1 MKNIGPQG
9 LSEFCSLVNL
19 MSLLNSC
26 KLPVF
31 LTFLAGS
38 LLLAPHVRAQDLT
51 PLAAMSVE
59 SSSADSANNPASS
72 SPAPA
77 AVAADNMAAMPG
89 SETLAPVSAP
99 SSAAPLAGATVPA
112 LPNAN
117 EPPQLP
123 IVSQQGAA
131 PTLPGATVAPSL
143 PGQVATPTG
152 ELTSDDLAVPN
163 FFGNQSDMLGLN
175 EEPDF
180 SYEKSKTELQEEARR
195 QAFEQALQAL
205 LPLRP
210 NEIREMLE
218 KFDRTQESVEVP
230 VYPPPKPQMV
240 VQNISLDPGAPPAV
254 IKMAYGHVT
263 TLSILDASGAPWPI
277 EDISW
282 AGDFEITE
290 TSAGEGA
297 HIVRISPKSE
307 YAVGNMSMRLLTLKT
322 PVIIMMETN
331 RDIVH
336 YRFDA
341 IIPDYG
347 PFASAPLIT
356 QGVSIQAGDQTLSSV
371 LQGLVPNGAERLN
384 VAGVDGRTSAY
395 RIGAVTYVRT
405 PLTLL
410 SPSWTNSVASAD
422 GMRVYTI
429 KDAPILLLSDKGKMM
444 RAHLSDRED
453 IFE

>member
-1 MKNIGPQG
+1 
-9 LSEFCSLVNL
+9 
-19 MSLLNSC
+19 MSLFNNC

-31 LTFLAGS
+31 LAFLAGS
-38 LLLAPHVRAQDLT
+38 FFVTPVIRAQDLT
-51 PLAAMSVE
+51 PLTAMTVE
-59 SSSADSANNPASS
+59 SSTTA
-72 SPAPA
+72 APA
-77 AVAADNMAAMPG
+77 AAPMVAADNLAAMPG
-89 SETLAPVSAP
+89 SEMLAPVSA
-99 SSAAPLAGATVPA
+99 SSAGALAPLPSMGVVPA
-112 LPNAN
+112 PASA
-117 EPPQLP
+117 QLP
-123 IVSQQGAA
+123 IVTQNAA
-131 PTLPGATVAPSL
+131 PTLPGATLEPTL
-143 PGQVATPTG
+143 PGQAPAPTG

-195 QAFEQALQAL
+195 QAFDQALQAL

-210 NEIREMLE
+210 TEIREMLE

-230 VYPPPKPQMV
+230 VYPAPKPQMV
-240 VQNISLDPGAPPAV
+240 VENISLDPGAPPAV
-254 IKMAYGHVT
+254 IKLAYGHVT
-263 TLSILDASGAPWPI
+263 TLSVLDASGAPWPI

-297 HIVRISPKSE
+297 HIVRISPRSE
-307 YAVGNMSMRLLTLKT
+307 YAIGNMSMRLVTLKT

-331 RDIVH
+331 RDLVH

-371 LQGLVPNGAERLN
+371 LQGLVPNGSERLN